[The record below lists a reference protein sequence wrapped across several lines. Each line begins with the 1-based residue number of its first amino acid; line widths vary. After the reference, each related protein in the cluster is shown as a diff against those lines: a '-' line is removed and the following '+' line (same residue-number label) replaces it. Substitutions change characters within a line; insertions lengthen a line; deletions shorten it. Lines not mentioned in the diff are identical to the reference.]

1 MADKG
6 MSATKQHSVELLQER
21 IKSLRESVD
30 RADALASVQART
42 IAILEGSLALYE
54 ARISEL
60 NESIKIMREAL

>member
-1 MADKG
+1 
-6 MSATKQHSVELLQER
+6 MSLNKQHSVELLQER

-42 IAILEGSLALYE
+42 ITVLEGSLALYE

-60 NESIKIMREAL
+60 NEGIKIMREAL

>member
-1 MADKG
+1 

-42 IAILEGSLALYE
+42 IQVLEGSLALYD

-60 NESIKIMREAL
+60 NEGIKIMREAL

>member
-1 MADKG
+1 
-6 MSATKQHSVELLQER
+6 MSAIKQHSVELLQER

-60 NESIKIMREAL
+60 NEGIKIMREAL

>member
-1 MADKG
+1 

-42 IAILEGSLALYE
+42 ITILEGSLALYE
-54 ARISEL
+54 ARIAEL

>member
-1 MADKG
+1 

-42 IAILEGSLALYE
+42 IAVLESSLAMYDERL
-54 ARISEL
+54 AEL
-60 NESIKIMREAL
+60 ATQVKIMREAL

>member
-1 MADKG
+1 MN
-6 MSATKQHSVELLQER
+6 ATNQHSVELLQER

-42 IAILEGSLALYE
+42 IAVLEGSLALYE

-60 NESIKIMREAL
+60 NEGIKIMREAL

>member
-1 MADKG
+1 
-6 MSATKQHSVELLQER
+6 MSAINKQQTDILQER

-54 ARISEL
+54 ARIAEL
-60 NESIKIMREAL
+60 NEGIKIMREAL

>member
-1 MADKG
+1 
-6 MSATKQHSVELLQER
+6 MSAINKQQTDILQER

-54 ARISEL
+54 ARIAEL

>member
-1 MADKG
+1 
-6 MSATKQHSVELLQER
+6 MSAINKQQTDILQER

>member
-1 MADKG
+1 

-42 IAILEGSLALYE
+42 ITVLEGSLALYD
-54 ARISEL
+54 ARIAEL
-60 NESIKIMREAL
+60 NEGIKIMREAL

>member
-1 MADKG
+1 

-42 IAILEGSLALYE
+42 IQVLEGSLALHD
-54 ARISEL
+54 ARIAEL
-60 NESIKIMREAL
+60 NEGIKIMREAL